1 MTRARSIP
9 ALAASALA
17 LCTLSGAASSQD
29 AARRVLLDA
38 SLTPRVVDVIALDD
52 TGVTVIGPGDK
63 PLVYDIAQ
71 IVALAPMGT
80 WHDAG
85 NDPTLTRR
93 GALTTRT
100 GLLVLTDGQRL
111 TGAPTGIDTGDETI
125 AWSNAR
131 LGGVRVPLEYVDR
144 LHMPR
149 IIDSDNIPEP
159 LTNGLDDFVL
169 LNNGDR
175 LVGFVESIGN
185 QTRIEPLTG
194 GALSL
199 DSSSIDQISLA
210 TDPAEASGTV
220 VWLGDGSVVS
230 LESYETAQMNEQ
242 IAVLGTLAPGP
253 IASPS
258 GERTPSE
265 ADDRSLALQMDF
277 PLESVRAV
285 SFAAGSLVPISS
297 LESVGEGPGIR
308 VDHAGAAALGA
319 RDILLPGP
327 MRVTW
332 TLPERTRRIALTA
345 SLPIE
350 SRAWGDFEL
359 IVFLD
364 DHEVARQTINAVN
377 PSVDLAFD
385 ARGERSLTIEIEE
398 GAFGPI
404 QDRIVISRGLVLTDR

>member
-17 LCTLSGAASSQD
+17 LCTLSGAALAQD

-52 TGVTVIGPGDK
+52 TGVTVIGPGDE
-63 PLVYDIAQ
+63 PVVYDIAQ

-159 LTNGLDDFVL
+159 LTNGLDDVVL

-220 VWLGDGSVVS
+220 VWLSDGSVVS

-265 ADDRSLALQMDF
+265 ADDRLHALQMDF

-297 LESVGEGPGIR
+297 LESVAEGPGIR

-332 TLPERTRRIALTA
+332 ALPERTRRIALTA

-350 SRAWGDFEL
+350 SRAWGDLEL
-359 IVFLD
+359 IVTLD
-364 DHEVARQTINAVN
+364 DREVARQTINAVN